1 VGVFADSIKTFLA
14 PIAAFLED
22 ESVSEVLING
32 PNEIWVE
39 KKGKLERTDAKFQ
52 DETAL
57 QAAIRNIAQ
66 SVGRKIDNENPA
78 LDARLPDGSRIHA
91 VLPPS
96 ARSGTTI
103 AIRKFAKAAEITFEK
118 LIGYGTISPE
128 GAEFLTIC
136 VELGK
141 NIIVSGGTGSGKT
154 TFLNLLGALM
164 PHHER
169 LMIVED
175 ASELQVKADHVVCF
189 ETKAPNLDG
198 KGALTIRDL
207 IRSAMRLR
215 PDRIIVGE
223 VRGPEALDLI
233 TVMNTGHGGSMGT
246 THANTPMDS
255 LVRLETLSMMSD
267 TTIPIAALRRKIAGA
282 IHLVVQAKRHHDGS
296 RKISDIAEVLG
307 VDEHGN
313 YKVQSIYKFVQ
324 RGKTPEGKILGQME
338 ATGILP
344 SFYEEIGV
352 NGFTFPK
359 SKFNKPGGAA
369 PAPTAAAAAPAGNT
383 PPTGTMNPQQML
395 MAAAKA
401 FGYSTEQL
409 QKMTPE
415 QRGALVQKYQAALKN
430 KGTAA

>member
-1 VGVFADSIKTFLA
+1 MGVFENSIATFLA
-14 PIAAFLED
+14 PIAEYLAD

-32 PNEIWVE
+32 PKEIWVE
-39 KKGKLERTDAKFQ
+39 RKGKLERTNTEFQ

-66 SVGRKIDNENPA
+66 SVGRKIDEENPA

-103 AIRKFAKAAEITFEK
+103 AIRKFAKAAELTFDK
-118 LIGYGTISPE
+118 LIGYGSISPE

-136 VELGK
+136 VKLGK

-164 PHHER
+164 PTHER
-169 LMIVED
+169 LMVVED
-175 ASELQVKADHVVCF
+175 ASELQITADHVVCF
-189 ETKAPNLDG
+189 ETKAANVEG
-198 KGALTIRDL
+198 KGALNIRDL
-207 IRSAMRLR
+207 VRSAMRLR

-246 THANTPMDS
+246 THANTPMDA
-255 LVRLETLSMMSD
+255 LVRLETLAMMGD
-267 TTIPIAALRRKIAGA
+267 TTIPIGALRRQIAGA
-282 IHLVVQAKRHHDGS
+282 IHLVVQAKRMGDGS

-307 VDEHGN
+307 VDEHGQ
-313 YKVQSIYKFVQ
+313 YKVQSIFKFVQ
-324 RGKTPEGKILGQME
+324 KGKTAEGKILGEME
-338 ATGILP
+338 GCGVLP
-344 SFYEEIGV
+344 TFYSEIEV
-352 NGFTFPK
+352 NGYKFPK
-359 SKFNKPGGAA
+359 SKFTKVAGGGV
-369 PAPTAAAAAPAGNT
+369 AAAT
-383 PPTGTMNPQQML
+383 PPQGTVNPQAIL
-395 MAAAKA
+395 MSAAKA
-401 FGYSTEQL
+401 YGYSVEQL

-415 QRGALVQKYQAALKN
+415 QRGVLVAKYQQAIKDKKIAA
-430 KGTAA
+430 